1 MKEILF
7 IEGTKVVASN
17 KITENIVYNES
28 GFPSVWDNPPVLAKE
43 LVTILEKEIDE
54 IDFGCP
60 EPWIESQQIR
70 YLFLDRLM
78 DTCEEYPNST
88 IAIREEVK
96 S

>member
-7 IEGTKVVASN
+7 IEGTSVVASHE
-17 KITENIVYNES
+17 ITENIVYDEAWC
-28 GFPSVWDNPPVLAKE
+28 PSVWDNPPESARE

-54 IDFGCP
+54 IDFEYEDP
-60 EPWIESQQIR
+60 VINYEQIR

-78 DTCEEYPNST
+78 ETCEAHPDSI
-88 IAIREEVK
+88 IAIREEVQ